1 MVETF
6 HMDVKQLHDVWKD
19 TTLVWLQ
26 QNKYMPK
33 ELDVPLDRSYL
44 TTLTLRDV
52 LLSTYV
58 GMQNLAVGL
67 EQVAHDREKLAF
79 GKDFMETT
87 FKLRAVSTKT
97 YYNIIIYTF

>member
-1 MVETF
+1 
-6 HMDVKQLHDVWKD
+6 MDVKQLHDVWKD
-19 TTLVWLQ
+19 TTLVWLH

-44 TTLTLRDV
+44 TTLTFKDV

-67 EQVAHDREKLAF
+67 EQVAWDHDREKLTFA
-79 GKDFMETT
+79 KDFKETT
-87 FKLRAVSTKT
+87 FKLRAVSTNT
-97 YYNIIIYTF
+97 